1 METNKLPRLFANIS
15 EEFKDFH
22 FNYEDEDNYPQFKNM
37 VDNLELSRFNINE
50 LRQFASKLKNNSKSM
65 NKTNPELK
73 YYLSMITKLVKEER
87 ERDIEEQFP
96 YVRIDLDQLEKTSSN
111 LVSYTL
117 NQSVVLEEM
126 IRTWLK
132 CHFKY
137 RNYIVVDLF
146 DIISD
151 GVIKHLNGKD
161 DLVQWD
167 AMIAVSNEDLK
178 RIYFVETKSKAHK
191 NDILGDKKCLQS
203 RMSKTIELMAD
214 LKITDVNEIK
224 NEKVYAQRAYL
235 KRFVDYEIVTCYASN
250 SIAKWIIDE
259 LATLKDTLGIKVEYI
274 EVGNAFS
281 LKVV

>member
-1 METNKLPRLFANIS
+1 
-15 EEFKDFH
+15 
-22 FNYEDEDNYPQFKNM
+22 
-37 VDNLELSRFNINE
+37 
-50 LRQFASKLKNNSKSM
+50 M
-65 NKTNPELK
+65 NKTNPELQ
-73 YYLSMITKLVKEER
+73 YILAMITKLVKEER

-178 RIYFVETKSKAHK
+178 RIYFVETKSKAHVK
-191 NDILGDKKCLQS
+191 DVLGDKKCLQN

-214 LKITDVNEIK
+214 LKIADVNENK
-224 NEKVYAQRAYL
+224 NENVYGQRAYL
-235 KRFVDYEIVTCYASN
+235 KRFIDYEIVACYASN
-250 SIAKWIIDE
+250 SIGKWIIDG
-259 LATLKDTLGIKVEYI
+259 LTTLKDTLGIKVEYI